1 VCRYQ
6 LQRRLKVTYRL
17 HEGAFEIGA
26 KASQHSDLT
35 DVLDQRDRD
44 YCIAVI

>member
-1 VCRYQ
+1 VAYNSAVRS
-6 LQRRLKVTYRL
+6 T
-17 HEGAFEIGA
+17 EE
-26 KASQHSDLT
+26 HSDLT